1 MSIEEAWDLI
11 DRLEFQAAL
20 DVLGQVAPDSPD
32 FPMARVVSAV
42 AESQALPKGQGVARC
57 QQLLDD
63 GVVFDEHT
71 GDLMDRVLTML
82 GAPDMLSQLGEQLQ
96 ALPSSCPL
104 IGLGSLLKG
113 SVFGAPF
120 SEAVVEQLTKLQTV
134 ALKLTAQQPSMT
146 LKLITVT
153 LCAWTLH
160 LSSNTS
166 PKMLAL
172 LIDRFD
178 LNDISLPSDLR
189 ETNPGRCAVLR
200 RLCQSLTGVSLTSC
214 LFLGAYDRAIAL
226 MQRRA
231 DFFDNDDY
239 ATILLCLG
247 TYAFNRATLS
257 EESIREVFA
266 PARQE
271 FLSGHVDLS
280 WCRMLVSMLSG
291 LDPAL
296 LAQITRRYLTDGGII
311 ALEGVQHEALVTL
324 GLAPRISVLLA
335 MWLEPSWCAGDFEQE
350 LLVALLKGVSAS
362 TLLTCPPDNYKKLL
376 VASLATEKSSTT
388 AMIELSFGRT
398 IDYDVI
404 DRTGGRLAV
413 LNALLSPTVGETRS
427 ALFFRL
433 SQEYTSQ
440 ALLLAGLELAR
451 LGMVT
456 AAVDAYTRL
465 SIKSLQLFS
474 QAWGLQAALIN
485 AHAFDLLEAWIP
497 QRREA
502 IGDSLKLTWTAFLAN
517 IGGKALDYWS
527 LTRALMTSPFDLWTT
542 GEYFL
547 NALVVGAL
555 TSEKPLKQ
563 LLDERFPESDRLS
576 WLTGARVGVTLT
588 GCSLQDESA
597 IVQLRPAL
605 SVEELVRRRFIS
617 FGVFPEGGTMPWEPR
632 PTNQPELDDVPKKLA
647 VVLQK
652 MEAVVTRFGHD
663 DSSDL
668 NIVDRV
674 AVRQQLQ
681 ACTTTLTAASEDFA
695 SADPDTLRSI
705 SEQLRL
711 DIMPK
716 VVLGRRGSP
725 SATQEVKLPPT
736 TGFLAAER
744 RAMISRLMC
753 DIQLVDAYLEVHV

>member
-1 MSIEEAWDLI
+1 MLIEEAWDLI

-32 FPMARVVSAV
+32 FPMSRVISAV
-42 AESQALPKGQGVARC
+42 AESQAPPKGKGVTRC

-71 GDLMDRVLTML
+71 GDLLDRVLTML
-82 GAPDMLSQLGEQLQ
+82 GAPDMLAQLGEQLLV
-96 ALPSSCPL
+96 LPASCPF
-104 IGLGSLLKG
+104 IGLGCLLKG

-120 SEAVVEQLTKLQTV
+120 SESVVEHLTKLQTL
-134 ALKLTAQQPSMT
+134 ALKLTVQQPSMT

-166 PKMLAL
+166 AKMLAL

-178 LNDISLPSDLR
+178 LNNISLPCELR
-189 ETNPGRCAVLR
+189 ETNPSRCAVLR
-200 RLCQSLTGVSLTSC
+200 RLCQSLTGLSLTSC
-214 LFLGAYDRAIAL
+214 LFLGEYDDAIAL
-226 MQRRA
+226 MKRRV
-231 DFFDNDDY
+231 DFFDDDDY

-247 TYAFNRATLS
+247 TYAYSRATLS

-271 FLSGHVDLS
+271 FLSGHIDLS

-291 LDPAL
+291 LDPSL

-335 MWLEPSWCAGDFEQE
+335 MWLEPSWSAGDFEQE
-350 LLVALLKGVSAS
+350 LLVALLKGASAS
-362 TLLTCPPDNYKKLL
+362 TLLTCDPDNYKKLL

-388 AMIELSFGRT
+388 AMIELSLGRT

-413 LNALLSPTVGETRS
+413 LNALLSPTVGEARAAQFVT
-427 ALFFRL
+427 L
-433 SQEYTSQ
+433 SQEYSSQ

-451 LGMVT
+451 MGMVT
-456 AAVDAYTRL
+456 AAVDAYSRL

-485 AHAFDLLEAWIP
+485 AHAFDMLDSWIP
-497 QRREA
+497 PRCEA
-502 IGDSLKLTWTAFLAN
+502 IGDSLKMAWTAILTN
-517 IGGKALDYWS
+517 SSGKALDYWS

-542 GEYFL
+542 GEYYL

-555 TSEKPLKQ
+555 TSTKPLKQ
-563 LLDERFPESDRLS
+563 ILDERFPEADRLS
-576 WLTGARVGVTLT
+576 WLAGAQVGVTLE

-597 IVQLRPAL
+597 IVKLQPAL
-605 SVEELVRRRFIS
+605 SVQELVRRRFLS
-617 FGVFPEGGTMPWEPR
+617 MGVFPEGGTMPWEPR
-632 PTNQPELDDVPKKLA
+632 STTEPELVDVSKKLA

-652 MEAVVTRFGHD
+652 LEAVITRFALD

-668 NIVDRV
+668 NVIDPI
-674 AVRQQLQ
+674 AVREELQ
-681 ACTTTLTAASEDFA
+681 VYTTTLTAATKDFA
-695 SADPDTLRSI
+695 GADIDTLRRI
-705 SEQLRL
+705 SEKLRL
-711 DIMPK
+711 DVMPR
-716 VVLGRRGSP
+716 VVLGKRGSP
-725 SATQEVKLPPT
+725 SEAPEVKLPAT

-744 RAMISRLMC
+744 RAMLSRLLC
-753 DIQLVDAYLEVHV
+753 DIQLVEAYL